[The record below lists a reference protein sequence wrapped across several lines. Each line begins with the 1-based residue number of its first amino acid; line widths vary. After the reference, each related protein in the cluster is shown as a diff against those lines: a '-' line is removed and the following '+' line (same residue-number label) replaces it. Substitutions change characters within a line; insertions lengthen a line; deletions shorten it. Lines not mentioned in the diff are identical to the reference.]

1 MLKKIKA
8 GGLVDMVQASKDSLA
23 QFKETS
29 TGKLNESRDKAQQ
42 TLEKNWP
49 VIEKTVTQGLVGI
62 ASEKLADDHLLE
74 SAIEKAY
81 EMLPMPI
88 RLIVGRDRFVGYCMR
103 HRDPILERV
112 SAMKDVGEPIKVSP
126 LDQPLLSSPEL
137 SENTQGDVKP

>member
-8 GGLVDMVQASKDSLA
+8 GGLADKVQASKDSLA

-49 VIEKTVTQGLVGI
+49 VIEKIVTNGLVGI
-62 ASEKLADDHLLE
+62 ATEKLADDHLLE

-88 RLIVGRDRFVGYCMR
+88 RLIVGRDRFVSYCMR

-112 SAMKDVGEPIKVSP
+112 SAMKQEGEAIAVSP
-126 LDQPLLSSPEL
+126 IEQPLLSSPEL
-137 SENTQGDVKP
+137 SDGVPGDVTP